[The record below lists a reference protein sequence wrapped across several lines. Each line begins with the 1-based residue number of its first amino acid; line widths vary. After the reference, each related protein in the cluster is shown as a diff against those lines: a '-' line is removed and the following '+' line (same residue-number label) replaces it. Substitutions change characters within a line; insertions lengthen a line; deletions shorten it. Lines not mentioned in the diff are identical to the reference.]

1 MRRCWCLCS
10 VLVVV
15 CLMTLVWMFAMA
27 VIFLVEKNWR
37 YGVALTRVA
46 GVALVCLGVAVA
58 VAPSLL
64 PRIAGGG

>member
-1 MRRCWCLCS
+1 MGCCWALMS

-15 CLMTLVWMFAMA
+15 GLMNQVWMIALA
-27 VIFLVEKNWR
+27 VIFLAEKNWR

-46 GVALVCLGVAVA
+46 GVVLVSLGVAVA
-58 VAPSLL
+58 VAPSIL